1 MFYIQVAHA
10 RWNKPVSPDKR
21 KPRNSKPS
29 ETEAR
34 TDKSSKYAQNKT
46 KEYVRN
52 AQRVYFYE
60 RRMFS

>member
-10 RWNKPVSPDKR
+10 RWTKPVSPKQ
-21 KPRNSKPS
+21 KPRNSKQS

-34 TDKSSKYAQNKT
+34 TDKSSQFAQNQT
-46 KEYVRN
+46 KEYIRN

-60 RRMFS
+60 RRIFF

>member
-10 RWNKPVSPDKR
+10 RWNKPVSPKQ
-21 KPRNSKPS
+21 KPRHSQPS
-29 ETEAR
+29 ESEAR
-34 TDKSSKYAQNKT
+34 TDKSSKFAQNQT
-46 KEYVRN
+46 QEYIRN

>member
-1 MFYIQVAHA
+1 MFYTQVVHA
-10 RWNKPVSPDKR
+10 RSYKPVSPDRR

-34 TDKSSKYAQNKT
+34 TDKSSEFAQNQT
-46 KEYVRN
+46 KEYIRN

-60 RRMFS
+60 RRTFS